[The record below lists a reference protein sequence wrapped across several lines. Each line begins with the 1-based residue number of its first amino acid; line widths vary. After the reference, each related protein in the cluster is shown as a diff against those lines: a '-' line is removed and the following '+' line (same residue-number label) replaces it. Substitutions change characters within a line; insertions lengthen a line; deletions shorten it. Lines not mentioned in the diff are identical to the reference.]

1 MVSVTGDPVF
11 IAKTWML
18 TMEGR
23 VIMEQQELT
32 DFQSALAIL
41 FGCYYVFNVQYQ
53 ERGNE
58 CTGVHSEV
66 IIN

>member
-1 MVSVTGDPVF
+1 MMSVTGESVF
-11 IAKTWML
+11 IAKKWML

-23 VIMEQQELT
+23 VIIEPQELT

-53 ERGNE
+53 EEAMNTLEFIQR
-58 CTGVHSEV
+58 
-66 IIN
+66 